1 MVVAHT
7 DRKVDASRG
16 MLKMQSNNPNGGG
29 MTEKSV
35 KGARVLVFVA
45 RMLASPLEACLRR
58 EFGQKYFGIE
68 ALASLG
74 LLPLWMAFWPG
85 MSADGLICFW
95 VYVLFMLARARAE
108 SLRMLRHGANVHT
121 RYSGWP
127 RLSRWF
133 PRMSEAALKAK
144 YEPAFCFL
152 AGILLFCVTEPLG
165 SFVLV
170 ATVGLVLTQ
179 STIEAVERA
188 RVMELN
194 DAMIEQQSLAG
205 RFREMQR
212 NQWRR

>member
-1 MVVAHT
+1 
-7 DRKVDASRG
+7 
-16 MLKMQSNNPNGGG
+16 MQPNNPNGGG

-58 EFGQKYFGIE
+58 EFGPKYFGLQ
-68 ALASLG
+68 AFASVV

-85 MSADGLICFW
+85 RSSDGLIGFW
-95 VYVLFMLARARAE
+95 VYVLFMFARARAE
-108 SLRMLRHGANVHT
+108 SARMLRNGTNVHT
-121 RYSGWP
+121 RYNGWP

-144 YEPAFCFL
+144 CEPAFCFI
-152 AGILLFCVTEPLG
+152 AGILLFCVSEPLG

-188 RVMELN
+188 RVTELN
-194 DAMIEQQSLAG
+194 DAMIEQQILAE

-212 NQWRR
+212 NQSRR